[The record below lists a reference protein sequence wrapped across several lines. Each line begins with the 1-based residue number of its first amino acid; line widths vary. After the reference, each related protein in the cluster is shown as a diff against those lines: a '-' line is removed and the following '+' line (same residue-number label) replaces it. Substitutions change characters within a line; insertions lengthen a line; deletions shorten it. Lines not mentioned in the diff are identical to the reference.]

1 MNGILPITLE
11 DALAGEFG
19 DNAYGD
25 AQNVANMS
33 LADIA
38 LECADAYGELCDIE
52 SNLMTFEAATKIKK
66 AKSGKKKVKVTKK
79 KMSAKAAK
87 AAKKSGKVRRITRES
102 DSELDGGTGPLPTT
116 GDTNGLTDSD
126 LDADPDATVEVTSA
140 DDYQPEQADITGIE
154 GVDFEVEYEDP
165 MIQELTFE
173 ADNLLKKMGRGLQ
186 EFAAKVVQFFQKIYY
201 KINDKL
207 KLDRKWLTEHKDEI
221 TQGLKDN
228 ASTKIK
234 NFPERMFSA
243 AKTGDDGKTI
253 KAGIADAMDS
263 ANKTVVDAT
272 TALNTFADAIQ
283 KLKDDKADSA
293 ALKAEITKDTY
304 KALFPG
310 KKDAESAGKY
320 AVEVMLDM
328 AKDKSEITVGDAAT
342 KLGFT
347 YDAILGIVKA
357 GEAVDKALKNLKSA
371 EQKAKRLASY
381 AGASSGKMSALKR
394 GFANAQKSGNLYFRA
409 YVISRGCAMKV
420 AKAACKETAEE
431 DDDID

>member
-140 DDYQPEQADITGIE
+140 DDYQPEQADIIGVE
-154 GVDFEVEYEDP
+154 GVDFEIEYEDP

-186 EFAAKVVQFFQKIYY
+186 EFASKVVQFFQKIYY

-243 AKTGDDGKTI
+243 AKTGDDKTI
-253 KAGIADAMDS
+253 EPGCRDAIDAAAES
-263 ANKTVVDAT
+263 VVSAT

-283 KLKDDKADSA
+283 KLKDDKSDSA
-293 ALKAEITKDTY
+293 TLKAEIAKDTY

-320 AVEVMLDM
+320 AIEVMLDM
-328 AKDKSEITVGDAAT
+328 GKDKSEITVGDAAT

-347 YDAILGIVKA
+347 YDDILSLVKG
-357 GEAVDKALKNLKSA
+357 GETVDKALKNLKSA
-371 EQKAKRLASY
+371 EQKAKRLANY

-394 GFANAQKSGNLYFRA
+394 GFANAQKLGNLYFRA
-409 YVISRGCAMKV
+409 YVISRSCAMKI